1 MSFVTLSKG
10 SALSIKAKDPLA
22 INLTVTPPATTQT
35 FLYNGVSTALPGQ
48 SYNLSTSTTNGLVY
62 ATKDTLAF
70 RRVSEHNRSEFNIGS
85 NRIEQQTRM
94 ANGSMRK
101 YFIADKATFSLS
113 WTMLPSFRNETVDG
127 AWGAEDIKAFYES
140 AAGQGQFDIRV
151 KSSSEVDYSVI
162 FTSCNFVLAK
172 RGIQSYWNVDISME
186 QV

>member
-1 MSFVTLSKG
+1 MSFLILPKG
-10 SALSIKAKDPLA
+10 SALSIKAKDALA
-22 INLTVTPPATTQT
+22 INPPST
-35 FLYNGVSTALPGQ
+35 FLYKTVSTVAPGQ
-48 SYNLSTSTTNGLVY
+48 AYNDVTAIRNGLSY
-62 ATKDTLAF
+62 ATKDALGW
-70 RRVSEHNRSEFNIGS
+70 RRVSEHNRSEFTIGS

-101 YFIADKATFSLS
+101 YFIADKATFNLS

-140 AAGQGQFDIRV
+140 VAGQGQFDIRV
-151 KSSSEVDYSVI
+151 KTSSEVDYSVI
-162 FTSCNFVLAK
+162 FTSCNFVLSK